1 MGLSCWMCGSGSA
14 WELWWVAAEG
24 EHREGDEGLWAVES
38 ECDSCE
44 ESDLGVGGF
53 DESL

>member
-1 MGLSCWMCGSGSA
+1 MRGLGSV
-14 WELWWVAAEG
+14 WELWWVASEG
-24 EHREGDEGLWAVES
+24 EHCEGDEGLWAVES
-38 ECDSCE
+38 ECDSGE